1 MMGIIPT
8 FFQIIRSEDDHI
20 LSRTSRRN
28 IMSKLF
34 RILMITVMLGASF
47 PVITTSAQDLPR
59 NCTIVPQDSG
69 AVSII
74 CIPMIWNGD
83 LVVYAH
89 GYVSPTEDPGI
100 PWNQLILPDGT
111 SIIDLVRAMGY
122 AFAASG
128 YSKNG
133 LAVKEGLE
141 DTLDLVE
148 IFKAAQPEVN
158 RVYVTG
164 VSEGGLI
171 ATLGVEQHPNI
182 FAGGMAAC
190 GPTGDFRKQ
199 IDYIGDGRTVF
210 DYFFPGV
217 LPGSPIAIPDELID
231 NWDTDYAP
239 AVAAAL
245 TSNPDITRQ
254 YLRVTRL
261 PVDPANPESGVASAL
276 GVLWYNVFGT
286 NDAIDT
292 LGGQPYDNMRRI
304 YFGSNND
311 LRLNR
316 LIQRFPAAP
325 EAIAEINTYYQTSG
339 RLASPLVNLHTTRD
353 PVVPY
358 WHASLYGIKVLKS
371 GSYRQYIHIP
381 VFRYGHCSF
390 TPAEV
395 LFAFALMVYKATGF
409 FSLNIEEALP
419 DKGSQQEYMQLAEEH
434 GLLDNTGYKLYL
446 SIIVR

>member
-1 MMGIIPT
+1 MA
-8 FFQIIRSEDDHI
+8 
-20 LSRTSRRN
+20 
-28 IMSKLF
+28 KLF
-34 RILMITVMLGASF
+34 SILMITVMLVASLPGF
-47 PVITTSAQDLPR
+47 TATAQELPPG
-59 NCTIVPQDSG
+59 CVVVSQPSG
-69 AVSII
+69 AEAII
-74 CIPMIWNGD
+74 CMPLIWNGD
-83 LVVYAH
+83 LIVYAH
-89 GYVSPTEDPGI
+89 GYVAPTEPTGI
-100 PWNQLILPDGT
+100 PWDQLILPDGT

-133 LAVKEGLE
+133 LAVKEGLD
-141 DTLDLVE
+141 DTLELVE
-148 IFKAAQPEVN
+148 LFKAAQPDVN
-158 RVYVTG
+158 RVFLTG

-171 ATLGVEQHPNI
+171 ATLGVEQHPDI

-199 IDYIGDGRTVF
+199 IDHIGDGRTVF

-217 LPGSPIAIPDELID
+217 LPGSPIAIPGELID
-231 NWDTDYAP
+231 NWDTSYAP
-239 AVAAAL
+239 NVTAAL
-245 TSNPDITRQ
+245 TSNPDKTRQ
-254 YLRVTRL
+254 YIRVARL
-261 PVDPANPESGVASAL
+261 PVDPTNPESAVASTL
-276 GVLWYNVFGT
+276 SVLWYNVFGT
-286 NDAIDT
+286 NDAVTT
-292 LGGQPYDNMRRI
+292 LGGQPYDNLRRF

-316 LIQRFPAAP
+316 LIQRFPADP

-339 RLASPLVNLHTTRD
+339 SLTSPLVNLHTIGD
-353 PVVPY
+353 PIVPY
-358 WHASLYGIKVLKS
+358 WHASLYGVKVLKS

-409 FSLNIEEALP
+409 FSLNIEEALT
-419 DKGSQQEYMQLAEEH
+419 DKESQQVYMQLAEEH
-434 GLLDNTGYKLYL
+434 GLLDVTTYKLYL